1 MRPDPANSEILVAL
15 DLVMAERCAAGSLN
29 TAGSS
34 HASPAEDNIDSRRIE
49 NALRQLARY
58 REELKQNPV
67 PLPAAASKPRAIGR
81 FQILRELGRGGC
93 GVVFLARDPEL
104 NRLFALK
111 VPHPAALVSPELQ
124 RRFLIEARAAAGLEH
139 PGIIRVYEV
148 GNTGPISW
156 IASEYCAGVT
166 LQLYLE
172 RRQTNLSPRAAAQL
186 IRQLAL
192 AINYAHQHG
201 ILHRDLKPANVLL
214 EGEFGD
220 PDTAKSRDLPPLE
233 ECEPKLTD
241 FGLAKIL
248 NETQD
253 ATQTHIPMGT
263 PAYMSPEQIAGQG
276 NQIHI
281 ASDVYSLGMIL
292 YEMLAGVPAFR
303 GSTRTE
309 TWRQVLQDDP
319 KPLSLY
325 RADMPRDLQAI
336 VRRATEKK
344 PADRYQSAADL
355 AADLQRFLVGEP
367 TLARPLGA
375 TARAIRWA
383 RRHPTVTGMISVL
396 AAAVLLLFAGGYWHL
411 HKIED
416 ELRIN
421 RELRAT
427 GEKQLEELRH
437 IAHLRNLQLADAG
450 LAEAKLNSAV
460 KSLQA
465 SVPQANEQDQRDF
478 VWWHLWRRC
487 HHEKFQVEHQN
498 TVSALAFSPD
508 GKLLASG
515 DHQSNILITE
525 LATQKI
531 LHKLVGHQ
539 GNINAL
545 AFHGSQLLSAADDG
559 KVMQWDPARGECL
572 GEFKCHDGDIL
583 CLAVHPSQPWF
594 ATGGVDGAV
603 RIWQLH
609 TKEQLHEFRGENPWI
624 RGVAFSPDGKSLL
637 ATGHEELVRCWDIES
652 GQLRWHSERV
662 NSKLHALAINA
673 PADTVFVGGQTG
685 VLYEYRISNGE
696 LVDKIITDLT
706 WIRALNTCVKQQH
719 LAVCANSGRVKI
731 YRMDKPSTTA
741 PEFDF
746 AAHDQPIWSIALSP
760 QGECFATGGVDAR
773 VKVWH
778 NDTDRAL
785 GYCSWKLGE
794 FHGNRDIRVD
804 FKSGALLVI
813 GADGWIATNLRQFG
827 SKDFSFHE
835 VPFLE
840 HAAVDARFRSA
851 ALFPAN
857 QPVLIRTGLEGP
869 EQLQKELSITPTGE
883 EQIHWHPDGQTLGIF
898 GPESRLRLWNV
909 NDDRLSKEFT
919 LASGNS
925 CRKLTFSPDGNYAVL
940 HFNSPREIQLLD
952 LRTGEVLWK
961 ILSNKARPYFSA
973 DSQLLVAGFSEETIK
988 VYDLEQRREIASYA
1002 GKVRELNTL
1011 AITPDKRYVAAGYM
1025 DGTLQF
1031 WDLRTGT
1038 RVIEIPISGGAP
1050 EAIFFSPDLR
1060 QMLVAVERHS
1070 KIKLCYFADFRIPYP
1085 H

>member
-1 MRPDPANSEILVAL
+1 MRLDPANSEILAAL
-15 DLVMAERCAAGSLN
+15 DLVMAEQRSAAAALSTEGN
-29 TAGSS
+29 RDANSS
-34 HASPAEDNIDSRRIE
+34 VLATDSRRIE

-58 REELKQNPV
+58 REELRESPV
-67 PLPAAASKPRAIGR
+67 PLPVGEANLRAIGR
-81 FQILRELGRGGC
+81 FHLLRELGRGGC

-104 NRLFALK
+104 NRLIALK

-124 RRFLIEARAAAGLEH
+124 RRFVIEARAAAGLEH

-156 IASEYCAGVT
+156 IASEYCAGIT
-166 LQLYLE
+166 LQSYLE
-172 RRQTNLSPRAAAQL
+172 RRQTNVSPRAAAQL

-192 AINYAHQHG
+192 AIDCAHQHE

-214 EGEFGD
+214 EGDFGV
-220 PDTAKSRDLPPLE
+220 PDTVMSRDLPPLE
-233 ECEPKLTD
+233 ECKPKLTD

-248 NETQD
+248 SDAQD
-253 ATQTHIPMGT
+253 ATQTQFPMGT
-263 PAYMSPEQIAGQG
+263 PAYMSPEQIAG
-276 NQIHI
+276 NQVHI
-281 ASDVYSLGMIL
+281 ATDVYALGMIL
-292 YEMLAGVPAFR
+292 YELLAGVPAFR

-319 KPLSLY
+319 KPISLY
-325 RADMPRDLQAI
+325 RADVPRDLQAI

-375 TARAIRWA
+375 IARGIRWA

-396 AAAVLLLFAGGYWHL
+396 TAAVLLLIAGGFWHL
-411 HKIED
+411 QKIED

-421 RELRAT
+421 RELRST

-437 IAHLRNLQLADAG
+437 IAHLRNLQLADTG

-465 SVPQANEQDQRDF
+465 SVPQAKEQDQRDF

-487 HHEKFQVEHQN
+487 HHEKFQVKHQN

-508 GKLLASG
+508 NKLLASG

-525 LATQKI
+525 LTTQKI
-531 LHKLVGHQ
+531 LRELAGHQ

-545 AFHGSQLLSAADDG
+545 AFHGNQLLSAADDG
-559 KVMQWDPARGECL
+559 KVMLWDLAQGACL
-572 GEFKCHDGDIL
+572 REFKCHDGDIL

-603 RIWQLH
+603 RIWQLY
-609 TKEQLHEFRGENPWI
+609 TIEQLHEFRGENLWI

-637 ATGHEELVRCWDIES
+637 STGHEELVRCWDIES

-662 NSKLHALAINA
+662 KSKLHALAINA
-673 PADTVFVGGQTG
+673 LADTVFVGGQSG

-696 LVDKIITDLT
+696 LVDKISTDLT
-706 WIRALNTCVKQQH
+706 WIRGLNTCVKSRH

-746 AAHDQPIWSIALSP
+746 AAHEQPIWSIALSP
-760 QGECFATGGVDAR
+760 QGECFATGGVDAQ

-778 NDTDRAL
+778 NDTDRAI
-785 GYCSWKLGE
+785 GYRSWNLGE
-794 FHGNRDIRVD
+794 IYGSRDIRVD
-804 FKSGALLVI
+804 FESGELLVI
-813 GADGWIATNLRQFG
+813 GEDGWVATNLRQFG
-827 SKDFSFHE
+827 SKDFSFHQ
-835 VPFLE
+835 VSDLQ
-840 HAAVDARFRSA
+840 HATVDERFRSA

-857 QPVLIRTGLEGP
+857 KPIIIRTGLEGP
-869 EQLQKELSITPTGE
+869 EQLQKELSITATGE
-883 EQIHWHPDGQTLGIF
+883 EQILWHPDGQRLGIF

-909 NDDRLSKEFT
+909 TDDRLSKEFT
-919 LASGNS
+919 LPSGKS
-925 CRKLTFSPDGNYAVL
+925 CRKLSFSPDGNYAVL

-952 LRTGEVLWK
+952 LRTGEVLWRS
-961 ILSNKARPYFSA
+961 LSNKARPQFSA
-973 DSQLLVAGFSEETIK
+973 DSKLLVAGFSEETIK

-1002 GKVRELNTL
+1002 GKVRELNAL

-1025 DGTLQF
+1025 DGTIQF
-1031 WDLRTGT
+1031 WDIRTGT
-1038 RVIEIPISGGAP
+1038 RVIEFPISGGAP
-1050 EAIFFSPDLR
+1050 EAIFFSSDLR
-1060 QMLVAVERHS
+1060 QMLVAVEHRS

-1085 H
+1085 N